1 MQVMRFLSM
10 SFILLLFSLAAGN
23 TILAQKK
30 GPDVEVKMFNGR
42 PTVFIDGKPDALPGY
57 SPGSTKEYYDKYMH
71 LFYKHK
77 MAVYPIWIDRLS
89 TDYNSTRWW
98 IGETVSEKP
107 LVEQPPSMFTL
118 DDQAKHIIAGD
129 PDAYIIIRFYTR
141 APKAWAEKHPNEFT
155 INEEGKAQ
163 DTPSL
168 ASDAFWD
175 KAAEFGA
182 ALVRYC
188 EAQPWGNRVIG
199 YNTHYLEEGSH
210 MPVADGWLFDHNPIM
225 VQKYRDFLR
234 KKYGTVQKFRSAW
247 GDSTLSFDTVDVP
260 KDKLRGTVPEVSGLF
275 YWQNAKENQPLRDY
289 LELTRD
295 LFHHRFS
302 RCGEAMEKAASHKV
316 LILHDALKQVMLG
329 WNLKGFFGYPNFGE
343 KVSWSLAY
351 PEFMAGS
358 GHMDVANL
366 ISTAPGLSGILTPH
380 DYQARGIG
388 GVYEPEGAADTAVLR
403 GKYFLAEMDTRSGDK
418 DIGTARNYREWAA
431 ITWRNF
437 ATGWTRGFN
446 SYWMYGFFIA
456 DWFGDK
462 PVQDVIQRQVD
473 VIRESLAWKHETVP
487 GIAMILDDTAVLET
501 NGAGNY
507 LNDAIMWEEKMG
519 IARCGVPHN
528 IYMFEDLSLDNFPK
542 QKVFYFPNLFRVDD
556 KRLEILKKKVFRDGN
571 IVVWGPGSGISDGT
585 VIGTASAAK
594 LTGFQ
599 FQMLPANAP
608 RRILISNFEHP
619 VTRGLEA
626 DTIIGGPLP
635 YGPVMMP
642 TDGTELGLAWAKG
655 GNNHIGLSIKEFGK
669 GAAGKY
675 QGKESL
681 GEGDYA
687 AIFTTAV
694 PLPANL
700 WRNIARYAGAHVYSE
715 SNDVFVASNC
725 VVALHSLKS
734 EKKKIIL
741 PGKYRV
747 KDLISGKEYS
757 KKTGEIIFDLKAPE
771 TRVFLIEQKIVGGF

>member
-1 MQVMRFLSM
+1 MQLMRSL
-10 SFILLLFSLAAGN
+10 FISIVILLFSLAPWN
-23 TILAQKK
+23 TALAQKK
-30 GPDVEVKMFNGR
+30 LPDVEVKMFNGR

-77 MAVYPIWIDRLS
+77 MGVYPIWIDRLS
-89 TDYNSTRWW
+89 SDYNSTRWW

-107 LVEQPPSMFTL
+107 LVEQPSSVFTL
-118 DDQAKHIIAGD
+118 DDQARHILAGD
-129 PDAYIIIRFYTR
+129 PEAYIIIRFYTR
-141 APKAWAEKHPNEFT
+141 APKSWAEKHPNEFT

-168 ASDAFWD
+168 ASDAFWE
-175 KAAEFGA
+175 KAAAFGA
-182 ALVRYC
+182 ALVKYC

-210 MPVADGWLFDHNPIM
+210 MPVADGWLYDHNPIM
-225 VQKYRDFLR
+225 VQKYRDYLR
-234 KKYGTVQKFRSAW
+234 KKYVTVQKLRAAY
-247 GDSTLSFDTVDVP
+247 GDSTLSFESADVP
-260 KDKLRGTVPEVSGLF
+260 KDKLRGTVPEVSGLL
-275 YWQNAKENQPLRDY
+275 YWQNAKDNQPLRDY

-295 LFHHRFS
+295 LFHLRFS
-302 RCGEAMEKAASHKV
+302 QCGEAMEKAANRKV
-316 LILHDALKQVMLG
+316 LVLHDALKQVMLG
-329 WNLKGFFGYPNFGE
+329 WNLKGFFGYPSFGE

-403 GKYFLAEMDTRSGDK
+403 GKYFWAEMDTRSGNK
-418 DIGTARNYREWAA
+418 DIGTARNYQEWAA

-437 ATGWTRGFN
+437 AAGWTRGFN

-462 PVQDVIQRQVD
+462 PVQDVIQRQVE
-473 VIRESLAWKHETVP
+473 VIRESLAWKHETMP
-487 GIAMILDDTAVLET
+487 GIAMILDDSAVLET
-501 NGAGNY
+501 NGAGNFF
-507 LNDAIMWEEKMG
+507 NDAIMWEEKMG

-528 IYMFEDLSLDNFPK
+528 IYLFEDLALDNFPEHR
-542 QKVFYFPNLFRVDD
+542 VFYFPNLFRVDD
-556 KRLEILKKKVFRDGN
+556 QRLELLKKKVFRDGN
-571 IVVWGPGSGISDGT
+571 IVIWGPGSGISDGK
-585 VIGTASAAK
+585 VIGIASAAK

-599 FQMLPANAP
+599 FEMLPANAP

-619 VTRGLEA
+619 VTRNLDA
-626 DTIIGGPLP
+626 DTVIGGPLP

-655 GNNHIGLSIKEFGK
+655 GNNYIGMAIKEFGK

-675 QGKESL
+675 KGKESL
-681 GEGDYA
+681 RTGDYA

-700 WRNIARYAGAHVYSE
+700 WRNIARYAGAHVYTE
-715 SNDVFVASNC
+715 SNDVFMADNS

-734 EKKKIIL
+734 EKKKISL

-747 KDLISGKEYS
+747 KDLISGKEYAKNTS
-757 KKTGEIIFDLKAPE
+757 EIVFDLKAPE
-771 TRVFLIEQKIVGGF
+771 TRVFLLEK